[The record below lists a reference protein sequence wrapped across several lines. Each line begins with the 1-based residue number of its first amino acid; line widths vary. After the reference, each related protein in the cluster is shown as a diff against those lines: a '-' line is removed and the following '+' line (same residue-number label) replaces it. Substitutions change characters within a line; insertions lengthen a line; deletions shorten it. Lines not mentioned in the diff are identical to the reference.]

1 MKQNIIIF
9 GLIASAGLT
18 FFQVPKATAL
28 GLRSSNETSIK
39 ESQIVSYEGRDEDG
53 NEENINT
60 DQ

>member
-18 FFQVPKATAL
+18 FCQVPKATAW
-28 GLRSSNETSIK
+28 GLRSSNEASI
-39 ESQIVSYEGRDEDG
+39 EVSMIASYEGRDEDG

-60 DQ
+60 DG